1 VLCFSEIAA
10 VVDMEF
16 AVYETFPICNS
27 CTILGP
33 RGLDMAHGNF
43 TELQF
48 QGYFFFVS
56 YEGLDM
62 VVHHIFGAFQWLDL
76 ILLCNVWK
84 CSRTL
89 QLIFLYQAL
98 NGDA

>member
-1 VLCFSEIAA
+1 
-10 VVDMEF
+10 
-16 AVYETFPICNS
+16 
-27 CTILGP
+27 
-33 RGLDMAHGNF
+33 MAHGNF
-43 TELQF
+43 TELQL
-48 QGYFFFVS
+48 QGYSFC
-56 YEGLDM
+56 LDM